1 MAFDKQTVFY
11 DYESLLEFMYLNHDN
26 TDLYLEHC
34 GIQHCPPG
42 HTYGRIQRLEYHLH
56 FIINGRGTL
65 EYKGH
70 IYHLYRGDVFAI
82 PPGATDYKYYA
93 DSKDPWHYAWVAFN
107 GTKARQYMMLSGF
120 DNAHIIRP
128 AYVEPENYT
137 KLIYQ
142 ILEARHI
149 TLPNELT
156 RLGYLFEIISLLME
170 TSKSRSVTTPY
181 EYPAEIYVERAL
193 HFIESQYQNNINV
206 TDIVEHVGINRS
218 YFSIVFKQQMQIS
231 PVKYLQEFRISQARH
246 LLESTGLNLH
256 EIALQVGYKD
266 AFILSKIFKK
276 STKLSPSQYRN
287 HIL

>member
-1 MAFDKQTVFY
+1 MALDKQTVFY

-56 FIINGRGTL
+56 FIISGKGTL
-65 EYKGH
+65 EYNGQV
-70 IYHLYRGDVFAI
+70 YHLQRGDVFAI

-93 DSKDPWHYAWVAFN
+93 DLKDPWYYAWVAFN
-107 GTKARQYMMLSGF
+107 GTKARHYMMLSGIR
-120 DNAHIIRP
+120 NTHIIRP
-128 AYVEPENYT
+128 SYIEPENYT
-137 KLIYQ
+137 KLIHQ

-170 TSKSRSVTTPY
+170 TNKSASQVAPD
-181 EYPAEIYVERAL
+181 EYPAELYVERAL
-193 HFIESQYQNNINV
+193 QFIENQYQNNINV
-206 TDIVEHVGINRS
+206 NDIVEHVGINRS

-231 PVKYLQEFRISQARH
+231 PIKYLQEFRINRAKY
-246 LLESTGLNLH
+246 LLESTGLCLY